1 MRLSLL
7 ALLVSAAS
15 LLAQKVAYVNMETV
29 FNAYYKT
36 ISENIRFEEERQN
49 FFTGMEVLK
58 SEFENTR
65 REFLDAVNKARND
78 LLGEEAQREAGQKAQ
93 ALQARLE
100 QKQDEIA
107 RYQQQAREEI
117 GERQQKTTGRLLQ
130 ELQADLEK
138 FAAEQGYELV
148 YEVSGRTLNQV
159 PVLLVYPKDKEITE
173 AMIKRVNAGHEKEK
187 AEAEEKLE
195 KMRKA
200 LEAKEKQDA
209 PVAQ

>member
-1 MRLSLL
+1 MRISLL
-7 ALLVSAAS
+7 ALLLSAAS

-49 FFTGMEVLK
+49 FLTGMEVLK
-58 SEFENTR
+58 SEFENSR
-65 REFLDAVNKARND
+65 REFLDVVSKAQNA
-78 LLGEEAQREAGQKAQ
+78 LLGEDAQREAAQKAD
-93 ALQARLE
+93 ALRVRLE
-100 QKQDEIA
+100 QKQEEIA

-117 GERQQKTTGRLLQ
+117 GARQQATTNRLLQ
-130 ELQADLEK
+130 ELQSDLEK
-138 FAAEQGYELV
+138 YAAEAGYEVV

-173 AMIKRVNAGHEKEK
+173 AMVKRVNAGHEKEK
-187 AEAEEKLE
+187 EEAEAKLD

-200 LEAKEKQDA
+200 LEAKEKQNA
-209 PVAQ
+209 PAAQ